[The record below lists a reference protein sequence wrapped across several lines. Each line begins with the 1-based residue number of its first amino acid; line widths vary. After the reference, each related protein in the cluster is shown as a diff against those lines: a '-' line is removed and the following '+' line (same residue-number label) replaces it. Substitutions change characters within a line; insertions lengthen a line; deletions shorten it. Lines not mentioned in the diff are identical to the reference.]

1 MKTAIRVAFVAFV
14 LSGGPALAQTPGM
27 GETRP
32 VDPAASERS
41 GAADD
46 GVKGTSSRREPA
58 ADPQKVQS
66 MPEAA
71 TTRCDQFTGV
81 LRDDCLRQE
90 RAAAGAT
97 RPAEP
102 ATAPPPQNPR

>member
-46 GVKGTSSRREPA
+46 GVKGTSSQREPA
-58 ADPQKVQS
+58 ADPQRVQS
-66 MPEAA
+66 MPEPA
-71 TTRCDQFTGV
+71 TTRCDQFTGA

>member
-1 MKTAIRVAFVAFV
+1 
-14 LSGGPALAQTPGM
+14 
-27 GETRP
+27 
-32 VDPAASERS
+32 
-41 GAADD
+41 
-46 GVKGTSSRREPA
+46 
-58 ADPQKVQS
+58 